1 MKNNIYDL
9 IENADENNTKNN
21 GEDIMKPNKGIVKP
35 LTKKEFKALS
45 KGQAYNHY
53 ENISDV
59 ANNLRIKADE
69 ALEFFK
75 AAKKD
80 ALEAEAMLVDAR
92 FKLGETETELAEHKV
107 KLGETETE
115 LAEHKVKL
123 GETETELAN
132 TKSQLEDTEI
142 KLAEAEGK
150 IDAGFDLT
158 TQIQEDL
165 DDLREDVVE
174 ARETSKRLSARMTGK
189 RARANINTGTIRH
202 YNNIIRQCKKDI
214 EQGKDVNGNKATI
227 LELQAEIRNLQRQ
240 VDAANGTFN
249 EMKHN
254 KTVVAQKIDKMDA
267 ELDKRYKL
275 NNLLGELGY
284 I

>member
-92 FKLGETETELAEHKV
+92 F